1 MQPDCIEES
10 PCSHGPEMAV
20 VFVPDETISLGN
32 DIYIYILTAAKYS
45 KCLLHMNRVAL
56 KVPQ

>member
-32 DIYIYILTAAKYS
+32 DIYILTAAKYS